1 MGSARTSLYYYLVPV
16 VAGVWESG
24 QAVTRLAS
32 ARQDARGGLRQVEQ
46 RKCSVQFDEN
56 ERLW

>member
-32 ARQDARGGLRQVEQ
+32 ARQDARGGLRQVE
-46 RKCSVQFDEN
+46 RHTCSVAFDEN
-56 ERLW
+56 GRLW